1 MWYQAVAHA
10 AIGLHARRRSEI
22 GLQARAFGLL
32 RPCSHL
38 PAYAYLLIS
47 CILFFVDS
55 YSSTQ
60 VKYLRSNDYRIVRF
74 QLSNEARGKQIQFA
88 KTESGIHLVLKML
101 KNQKTESRKLA
112 AELIH
117 LLATENYPLSQR
129 IGLNAWLPDSAGIRV
144 SSTFRSKSKAEILCI
159 LSGSQGNG

>member
-1 MWYQAVAHA
+1 M
-10 AIGLHARRRSEI
+10 
-22 GLQARAFGLL
+22 
-32 RPCSHL
+32 
-38 PAYAYLLIS
+38 
-47 CILFFVDS
+47 
-55 YSSTQ
+55 
-60 VKYLRSNDYRIVRF
+60 RSNDYRIVRF

-101 KNQKTESRKLA
+101 KNQKTESRKLG

-144 SSTFRSKSKAEILCI
+144 SSTFRSKPKVQILFI
-159 LSGSQGNG
+159 LIVEFIQLVINSVYLFVFPDAGDFIVFEHFRR